1 MVEAGLPASA
11 VSVTLVMSTVGRKGQ
26 QLAVEVAVG
35 ISLAVVV
42 LAAGAPRIGT
52 AVAPG
57 GVADIAEDW

>member
-11 VSVTLVMSTVGRKGQ
+11 VSVTVVMNTAGREGQ
-26 QLAVEVAVG
+26 QFAVEVAVD
-35 ISLAVVV
+35 ILLAVVV